1 MILFGFL
8 FWFLIPLIAPTSLM
22 ASLADLPLLAI
33 LLADKRLALA
43 RYGAFLCFWNT
54 PYDLHVP
61 LFWVAALRLLAV
73 ETSNFFVRHM
83 LTEQLPRSLLA
94 SVVLPTIISILSIIL
109 FPASVQG
116 WTWKLFLAS
125 IILPVVATLSLF
137 AVRFGCRTIHRKS
150 NEES

>member
-1 MILFGFL
+1 MILFGL
-8 FWFLIPLIAPTSLM
+8 VFWFLTPLIAPTSLM

-33 LLADKRLALA
+33 LLADKRITLA

-61 LFWVAALRLLAV
+61 IFWVAALRLLAV
-73 ETSNFFVRHM
+73 ETSNFIMRHM

-94 SVVLPTIISILSIIL
+94 SLILPTSISILSILVI
-109 FPASVQG
+109 PASVQG
-116 WTWKLFLAS
+116 WNWKLYSGVL
-125 IILPVVATLSLF
+125 ILPMVATFSLF
-137 AVRFGCRTIHRKS
+137 AIRYVCANAHRKR